1 MSPEDDHVCANAIN
15 ELVDLQIPVFLE
27 PLAVKY
33 EDGKYRTLKEVEAL
47 VKVVGVG
54 AGLGGSTALT
64 WLKIPYCAGY
74 EKVARATTCPILMLG
89 GESTGDPTGILAEFA
104 AGMRAGATVRGAL
117 VGRNVSFPG
126 SDDPR
131 AVAVAVSEIVH
142 TGVSAEEAVQV
153 LMNTRGQGMDD
164 ITRYLR

>member
-1 MSPEDDHVCANAIN
+1 
-15 ELVDLQIPVFLE
+15 
-27 PLAVKY
+27 
-33 EDGKYRTLKEVEAL
+33 
-47 VKVVGVG
+47 
-54 AGLGGSTALT
+54 
-64 WLKIPYCAGY
+64 
-74 EKVARATTCPILMLG
+74 
-89 GESTGDPTGILAEFA
+89 
-104 AGMRAGATVRGAL
+104 MRAGAAVRGAL